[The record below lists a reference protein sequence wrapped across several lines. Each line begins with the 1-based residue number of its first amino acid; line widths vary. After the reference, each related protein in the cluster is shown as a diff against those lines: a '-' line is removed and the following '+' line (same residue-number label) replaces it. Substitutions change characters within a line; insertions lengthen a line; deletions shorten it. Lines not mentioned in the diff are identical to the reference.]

1 MDQPK
6 KLHPATAS
14 IIIILLVISLTA
26 GVILATN
33 RSGSDEQTTEQAAPT
48 TNSTET
54 NQPAATGTYA
64 DGTYTAEGTYF
75 SPGGRESIDV
85 SVTLNDGIIANTSLT
100 TNATSGEAEEYQSQ
114 FAAGYKERV
123 IGKNIDEVSL
133 DRVAGSSLTPNGF
146 NNALQQIKDDAR
158 A

>member
-6 KLHPATAS
+6 KLHPAAATT
-14 IIIILLVISLTA
+14 IIILLVIALTA
-26 GVILATN
+26 GVVFATS
-33 RSGSDEQTTEQAAPT
+33 RSDTDEQATPT
-48 TNSTET
+48 TNSTDT
-54 NQPAATGTYA
+54 NQPSSSGMYANGTYS
-64 DGTYTAEGTYF
+64 AEGTYF

-85 SVTLNDGIIANTSLT
+85 TVTINDGVIADTSLT

-114 FAAGYKERV
+114 FAAGYKELV
-123 IGKNIDEVSL
+123 VGKNIDEVSL